1 MVKTFPPRK
10 IVIFI
15 DLLIEHYEIFNI
27 VVCVYIYI
35 NVLFCMG
42 VQLINNVIV
51 SGGQG
56 RDSALHIHESI
67 LPQTPLPSRVP
78 HNIGRSSIC
87 SIVGPCWLCILHL
100 CIHLQ
105 LCVHVIPSNTV
116 VYFIFIRYCLLIRL
130 LFAQVSLSSAIL

>member
-42 VQLINNVIV
+42 V
-51 SGGQG
+51 
-56 RDSALHIHESI
+56 
-67 LPQTPLPSRVP
+67 
-78 HNIGRSSIC
+78 
-87 SIVGPCWLCILHL
+87 
-100 CIHLQ
+100 
-105 LCVHVIPSNTV
+105 
-116 VYFIFIRYCLLIRL
+116 
-130 LFAQVSLSSAIL
+130 